1 MRAVLAIVVGLA
13 CPLTAADRTAGA
25 REQPDAPPS
34 AKTVAPDARPGA
46 F

>member
-1 MRAVLAIVVGLA
+1 MRAVLAIVVVLA
-13 CPLTAADRTAGA
+13 RPLTAADRTAGA
-25 REQPDAPPS
+25 REQPDAPPR